1 MLSCYKTPNHK
12 AMQLNTY
19 EQLADCQR
27 QIYNALWSSTR
38 SDKENA
44 LNYARLNIPGLN
56 HDLVRKWDI
65 WSQQELGR
73 GHYPVLNISY
83 LDDFSIDLNLRFSN
97 EVISERMRIDFHSPI
112 SPNAIQMLFFFPEPL
127 QQETV
132 LYIEK
137 EKDGNEVKLKLSDFL
152 NVLSRAKKFAEAS
165 LSADFSKYNGGL
177 LAIQTVDLAIHHKPV
192 DKPLNKSL
200 HLVNDILTEYAKA
213 LSKDKE
219 TKRTASGISLL
230 VDLAID
236 FLVRG

>member
-27 QIYNALWSSTR
+27 QIYNALWSSKR

-65 WSQQELGR
+65 WSQQEHGR
-73 GHYPVLNISY
+73 GHYPVLNISS

-112 SPNAIQMLFFFPEPL
+112 SPNATQILFFSPEPL
-127 QQETV
+127 QQNIV
-132 LYIEK
+132 LYEEK
-137 EKDGNEVKLKLSDFL
+137 SEDGNEKKLKVSDFL
-152 NVLSRAKKFAEAS
+152 DVLKYAKKFAETC

-200 HLVNDILTEYAKA
+200 HLVNDILTEYARA

>member
-1 MLSCYKTPNHK
+1 
-12 AMQLNTY
+12 MQLSPY
-19 EQLADCQR
+19 EELGNLQK
-27 QIYNALWSSTR
+27 QIYDALWSNVRYNKVSTLCY
-38 SDKENA
+38 A
-44 LNYARLNIPGLN
+44 LSYVPNMQEEVL
-56 HDLVRKWDI
+56 RKWRE
-65 WSQQELGR
+65 WEYK
-73 GHYPVLNISY
+73 HNMKTVECNVVLMEEPD
-83 LDDFSIDLNLRFSN
+83 LDQNLRFCS
-97 EVISERMRIDFHSPI
+97 EIISERMRIDFHSPI

-152 NVLSRAKKFAEAS
+152 NVLKYAKKFAEAN
-165 LSADFSKYNGGL
+165 LDADFDKYNGGL
-177 LAIQTVDLAIHHKPV
+177 LAIQTVELAINHKPV
-192 DKPLNKSL
+192 DKPLNKAL
-200 HLVNDILTEYAKA
+200 HLANDVLTEFAKA

>member
-1 MLSCYKTPNHK
+1 M
-12 AMQLNTY
+12 NTY
-19 EQLADCQR
+19 EQLADRQR

-44 LNYARLNIPGLN
+44 FNYVCQNIPN
-56 HDLVRKWDI
+56 MKSDLDNKWKYWSKQSPGREYWIVNDI
-65 WSQQELGR
+65 SS
-73 GHYPVLNISY
+73 VSY
-83 LDDFSIDLNLRFSN
+83 LGLEMNLRFCN
-97 EVISERMRIDFHSPI
+97 EIISERMRIDFHSPI

-165 LSADFSKYNGGL
+165 LGVDFDRYNGGL
-177 LAIQTVDLAIHHKPV
+177 LAIQTVELAINHKPV
-192 DKPLNKSL
+192 DKPLNKAL
-200 HLVNDILTEYAKA
+200 HLANDVLTEFAKS
-213 LSKDKE
+213 LSKDKG
-219 TKRTASGISLL
+219 TKRTASGISLF

>member
-1 MLSCYKTPNHK
+1 
-12 AMQLNTY
+12 MQLSPY
-19 EQLADCQR
+19 EELGNLQK
-27 QIYNALWSSTR
+27 QIYDALWSNVRHNKVSTLCY
-38 SDKENA
+38 A
-44 LNYARLNIPGLN
+44 LSYVPNMQEEVL
-56 HDLVRKWDI
+56 RKWRE
-65 WSQQELGR
+65 WEYK
-73 GHYPVLNISY
+73 HNMKTVECNVVLMEEPD
-83 LDDFSIDLNLRFSN
+83 LDQNLRFCS
-97 EVISERMRIDFHSPI
+97 EIISERMRIDFHSPI

-165 LSADFSKYNGGL
+165 LGVDFDRYNGGL

-192 DKPLNKSL
+192 DKPLNKAL
-200 HLVNDILTEYAKA
+200 HLANDVLTEFAKS

>member
-1 MLSCYKTPNHK
+1 
-12 AMQLNTY
+12 MQLSPY
-19 EQLADCQR
+19 EELGNLQK
-27 QIYNALWSSTR
+27 QIYDALWSNVRYNKVSTLCY
-38 SDKENA
+38 A
-44 LNYARLNIPGLN
+44 LSYVPNMQEEVL
-56 HDLVRKWDI
+56 RKWRE
-65 WSQQELGR
+65 WEYK
-73 GHYPVLNISY
+73 HNMKTVECNVVLMEEPD
-83 LDDFSIDLNLRFSN
+83 LDQNLRFCS
-97 EVISERMRIDFHSPI
+97 EIISERMRIDFHSPI

-165 LSADFSKYNGGL
+165 LGVDFDRYNGGL
-177 LAIQTVDLAIHHKPV
+177 LAIQTVELAINHKPV

>member
-1 MLSCYKTPNHK
+1 
-12 AMQLNTY
+12 MQLNSY

-27 QIYNALWSSTR
+27 RIYNALWSSTR

-44 LNYARLNIPGLN
+44 LNHAFLNIPNLKR
-56 HDLVRKWDI
+56 DLYIKWEI
-65 WSQQELGR
+65 WSRQELGR
-73 GHYPVLNISY
+73 SY
-83 LDDFSIDLNLRFSN
+83 GPILFLQQMDDFSLDLNLRFSN
-97 EVISERMRIDFHSPI
+97 EIICERMRIDFHSPI

-132 LYIEK
+132 LYVEK

-165 LSADFSKYNGGL
+165 LGVDFDRYNGGL
-177 LAIQTVDLAIHHKPV
+177 LAIQTVELAINHKPV
-192 DKPLNKSL
+192 DKPLNKAL
-200 HLVNDILTEYAKA
+200 HIANDVLTEFAKS
-213 LSKDKE
+213 LSKDKG

-236 FLVRG
+236 FLVRS

>member
-1 MLSCYKTPNHK
+1 
-12 AMQLNTY
+12 MQLSPY
-19 EQLADCQR
+19 EELGNLQK
-27 QIYNALWSSTR
+27 QIYDALWANVRYNKVSTLCY
-38 SDKENA
+38 A
-44 LNYARLNIPGLN
+44 LSYVPNMQEEVL
-56 HDLVRKWDI
+56 RKWRE
-65 WSQQELGR
+65 WEYK
-73 GHYPVLNISY
+73 HNVKTVECNVVLMEEPD
-83 LDDFSIDLNLRFSN
+83 LDQNLRFCS
-97 EVISERMRIDFHSPI
+97 EIISERMRIDFHSPI

-165 LSADFSKYNGGL
+165 LGVDFDRYNGGL
-177 LAIQTVDLAIHHKPV
+177 LAIQTVELAINHKPV
-192 DKPLNKSL
+192 DKPLNKAL
-200 HLVNDILTEYAKA
+200 HLANDVLTEFAKS
-213 LSKDKE
+213 LSKDKG

>member
-1 MLSCYKTPNHK
+1 
-12 AMQLNTY
+12 MQLNSY

-27 QIYNALWSSTR
+27 RIYNALWSSAR

-56 HDLVRKWDI
+56 HDLVRKWDT

-112 SPNAIQMLFFFPEPL
+112 SPNATQILFFSPEPL
-127 QQETV
+127 QQNTV
-132 LYIEK
+132 LYEEK
-137 EKDGNEVKLKLSDFL
+137 SKDGNERKLKVSDFL
-152 NVLSRAKKFAEAS
+152 DVLKYAKKFAEAN
-165 LSADFSKYNGGL
+165 LDADFDRYNGGL

-192 DKPLNKSL
+192 DKPLNKTL

>member
-1 MLSCYKTPNHK
+1 
-12 AMQLNTY
+12 MQLSPY
-19 EQLADCQR
+19 EELGNLQK
-27 QIYNALWSSTR
+27 QIYDALWSNVRYNKVSTLCY
-38 SDKENA
+38 A
-44 LNYARLNIPGLN
+44 LSYVPNMQEEVL
-56 HDLVRKWDI
+56 RKWRE
-65 WSQQELGR
+65 WEYK
-73 GHYPVLNISY
+73 HNMKTVECNVVLMEEPD
-83 LDDFSIDLNLRFSN
+83 LDQNLRFCS
-97 EVISERMRIDFHSPI
+97 EIISERMRIDFHSPI

-165 LSADFSKYNGGL
+165 LGVDFDRYNGGL
-177 LAIQTVDLAIHHKPV
+177 LAIQTVELAINHKPV
-192 DKPLNKSL
+192 DKPLNKAL
-200 HLVNDILTEYAKA
+200 HLANDVLTEFAKS

>member
-1 MLSCYKTPNHK
+1 
-12 AMQLNTY
+12 MQMNTY
-19 EQLADCQR
+19 EQLENCQR

-44 LNYARLNIPGLN
+44 LNYAYLNIPYLRSN
-56 HDLVRKWDI
+56 LYTKWEY
-65 WSQQELGR
+65 WSRQAPGRSHESILFLQQM
-73 GHYPVLNISY
+73 
-83 LDDFSIDLNLRFSN
+83 DDFSLDLNLRFSN

-112 SPNAIQMLFFFPEPL
+112 SPNAIQMLFFYPEPL

-132 LYIEK
+132 LYVEK

-165 LSADFSKYNGGL
+165 LGVDFDRYNGGL
-177 LAIQTVDLAIHHKPV
+177 LAIQTVELAINHKPV
-192 DKPLNKSL
+192 DKPLNKAL
-200 HLVNDILTEYAKA
+200 HIANDILTEFAKS
-213 LSKDKE
+213 LSKDKG
-219 TKRTASGISLL
+219 TKRTASGISIL